1 MRRPPTPDCYDY
13 VRRYYGVPAYVGM
26 RVRVRER
33 EGVLVQGRGRS
44 DQYLHIR
51 FDGEDKTSGPY
62 HPTDGITYLLVSTE
76 PNGTPARSVAVGQPA
91 SDTPGDITRA
101 PNSSSSFR
109 LRRRES

>member
-76 PNGTPARSVAVGQPA
+76 PNGTPARSVAVDPHAQRQVRP
-91 SDTPGDITRA
+91 PTREKD
-101 PNSSSSFR
+101 SSS
-109 LRRRES
+109 